1 MPGEN
6 NVIKWRTDY
15 TLQKILDRE
24 EGSVKPILVLAY
36 DGNLSKDCCAANFE
50 RAVLRYNK
58 VVDLARKF
66 GCAKFERSAGIT
78 KELAGKFEIDPK
90 KPVLMILDAEGGL
103 LHMQQKC
110 IDPKQYLKIMRSSFA
125 LNDRRVKFK
134 QKYLAKHREAR
145 ELMEKG
151 EYARALR
158 SLDRTLK
165 KRNELLGSVLEYVE
179 GDRLALEATA
189 HEMFAKAT
197 GLRDQQ
203 ERIAAYRMFKEIQRE
218 FAKLQG
224 IGKEAG
230 RCAKALEVELK
241 RMGVTGL

>member
-1 MPGEN
+1 M
-6 NVIKWRTDY
+6 
-15 TLQKILDRE
+15 
-24 EGSVKPILVLAY
+24 
-36 DGNLSKDCCAANFE
+36 
-50 RAVLRYNK
+50 LRYNK

-66 GCAKFERSAGIT
+66 GCVKFERSAGISE
-78 KELAGKFEIDPK
+78 ELAIKFEFDPR
-90 KPVLMILDAEGGL
+90 KPVLMIFDAEGGL
-103 LHMQQKC
+103 LHKQQKC

-145 ELMEKG
+145 ALMEKG

-158 SLDRTLK
+158 SLDKTLK

-189 HEMFAKAT
+189 QEMFAKAT

-203 ERIAAYRMFKEIQRE
+203 ERIAAFRMFREIQRE

-230 RCAKALEVELK
+230 RCAKELRVELK
-241 RMGVTGL
+241 KMGVTGL